1 MNATVPPIRHSRIIK
16 ATPIYYGW
24 IILIAAS
31 LGLMMTMPGQTV
43 SVSVF
48 LDSIIEEL
56 GITRTAISLMYTVA
70 TLGGSLALPFVGR
83 VIDQR
88 GPRLTVI
95 VVAGAL
101 ALACVYMGFIQGLVM
116 LFLGLM
122 MIRSL
127 GQGSLSLVSQH
138 VINLWFV
145 RRRGLA
151 LGLSGLGFA
160 IGTAL
165 FPLLINA
172 LIDNFGWR
180 SAYMLIGGLVALTI
194 LPLGALFYR
203 GHPEAYGLLPDG
215 GSQQVSAPLTERHF
229 TLAEARR
236 TPTFWL
242 FVAGGVSVSALSTAL
257 IFHNYDLLAA
267 QGLARELATQV
278 FVPVGFVSFFANLLT
293 GYLVDKFPPRFIL
306 SVAQGLLAA
315 VMVLVLVVNT
325 LPLIYAYGVLLG
337 VMQGMSGMLSASVY
351 AHYFGRRHLGEIK
364 GMVTTIL
371 VAGTAIGP
379 VLFSLG
385 KDIFGGYQQP
395 VMVLTL
401 IPVAIAVAALF
412 VKPPTLLSPTRAS

>member
-1 MNATVPPIRHSRIIK
+1 MNSTVPPIRHSRIVK
-16 ATPIYYGW
+16 ATPVYYGW

-56 GITRTAISLMYTVA
+56 GITRTLISLMYTFA
-70 TLGGSLALPFVGR
+70 TLGGSVFLPFIGR
-83 VIDQR
+83 FIDRR

-95 VVAGAL
+95 LIAGAL
-101 ALACVYMGFIQGLVM
+101 AVACVFMGFIQGLVM
-116 LFLGLM
+116 LFFGFM

-138 VINLWFV
+138 VVNLWFV

-165 FPLLINA
+165 FPLLINT
-172 LIDNFGWR
+172 LIVSYGWR
-180 SAYMLIGGLVALTI
+180 VAYMLLGGLVAVTI

-203 GHPEAYGLLPDG
+203 SHPEEYGLVPDG
-215 GSQQVSAPLTERHF
+215 TGKAASVPLSETHF
-229 TLAEARR
+229 TLAQARR

-257 IFHNYDLLAA
+257 IFHNYDILAA
-267 QGLARELATQV
+267 QGVVRDLATQV
-278 FVPVGFVSFFANLLT
+278 FVPIGFVSFFANLMT

-315 VMVLVLVVNT
+315 VMVLVLAVNSLT
-325 LPLIYAYGVLLG
+325 LVYAYGVLLG
-337 VMQGMSGMLSASVY
+337 VMQGMSGMLTASVY
-351 AHYFGRRHLGEIK
+351 AHYFGRRYLGEIK

-371 VAGTAIGP
+371 VGGTAVGP
-379 VLFSLG
+379 VLFSVG
-385 KDIFGGYQQP
+385 QDIFGSYQQP
-395 VMVLTL
+395 IWLLAL
-401 IPVAIAVAALF
+401 IPAAIAMTAIF
-412 VKPPTLLSPTRAS
+412 IKPPERSA

>member
-1 MNATVPPIRHSRIIK
+1 MNSTVPPIRHSRIVK
-16 ATPIYYGW
+16 ATPVYYGW

-56 GITRTAISLMYTVA
+56 GITRTLISLMYTVA
-70 TLGGSLALPFVGR
+70 TLGGSVFLPFIGR
-83 VIDQR
+83 FIDRR

-95 VVAGAL
+95 LIASAL
-101 ALACVYMGFIQGLVM
+101 AVACIFMGLIQGLVM
-116 LFLGLM
+116 LFLGFM

-138 VINLWFV
+138 VVNLWFV

-172 LIDNFGWR
+172 LISNYGWR
-180 SAYMLIGGLVALTI
+180 TAYMLLGGLVAVTI

-203 GHPEAYGLLPDG
+203 GHPEEYGLVPDG
-215 GSQQVSAPLTERHF
+215 IGKANSVPLTETHF

-242 FVAGGVSVSALSTAL
+242 FVAGGVSVSAFSTAL
-257 IFHNYDLLAA
+257 IFHNYDILAA
-267 QGLARELATQV
+267 QGVVRDLATQV
-278 FVPVGFVSFFANLLT
+278 FVPIGFVSFFSNLLT

-306 SVAQGLLAA
+306 SVAQGFLAA
-315 VMVLVLVVNT
+315 VMVLVLAVNT
-325 LPLIYAYGVLLG
+325 LPLVYGYGVLLG
-337 VMQGMSGMLSASVY
+337 VMQGMSGMLTASVY
-351 AHYFGRRHLGEIK
+351 AHYFGRRHLGAIK

-371 VAGTAIGP
+371 VGGTAVGP
-379 VLFSLG
+379 VLFSVG

-395 VMVLTL
+395 IWLL
-401 IPVAIAVAALF
+401 ASIPTVIAVTAIF
-412 VKPPTLLSPTRAS
+412 IKPPERSA

>member
-1 MNATVPPIRHSRIIK
+1 MNSTVPPIRHSRIVK
-16 ATPIYYGW
+16 ATPVYYGW

-31 LGLMMTMPGQTV
+31 LGMMMTMPGQTV

-56 GITRTAISLMYTVA
+56 GITRTLISLMYTFA
-70 TLGGSLALPFVGR
+70 TLGGSVVLPFIGR
-83 VIDQR
+83 LIDRR

-95 VVAGAL
+95 LIASAL
-101 ALACVYMGFIQGLVM
+101 AFACVFMGFIQGLVM
-116 LFLGLM
+116 LFFGFM

-138 VINLWFV
+138 VVNIWFV

-165 FPLLINA
+165 FPLLINT
-172 LIDNFGWR
+172 LIVSYGWR
-180 SAYMLIGGLVALTI
+180 AAYMLLGALVAVTI

-203 GHPEAYGLLPDG
+203 SHPEEYGLVPDG
-215 GSQQVSAPLTERHF
+215 TGKAASVPLSETHF
-229 TLAEARR
+229 TLAQARR

-257 IFHNYDLLAA
+257 IFHNYDILAA
-267 QGLARELATQV
+267 QGVVRDLATQV
-278 FVPVGFVSFFANLLT
+278 FVPIGLVSFFANLLT
-293 GYLVDKFPPRFIL
+293 GYMVDKFPPRFIL

-315 VMVLVLVVNT
+315 VMVLVLAVNSLT
-325 LPLIYAYGVLLG
+325 LVYAYGVLLG
-337 VMQGMSGMLSASVY
+337 VMQGMSGMLTASVY
-351 AHYFGRRHLGEIK
+351 AHYFGRRYLGEIK

-371 VAGTAIGP
+371 VGGTAVGP
-379 VLFSLG
+379 VLFSVG
-385 KDIFGGYQQP
+385 QDIFGSYQQP
-395 VMVLTL
+395 IWLLAL
-401 IPVAIAVAALF
+401 IPAAIAVTAIF
-412 VKPPTLLSPTRAS
+412 IKPPERSA